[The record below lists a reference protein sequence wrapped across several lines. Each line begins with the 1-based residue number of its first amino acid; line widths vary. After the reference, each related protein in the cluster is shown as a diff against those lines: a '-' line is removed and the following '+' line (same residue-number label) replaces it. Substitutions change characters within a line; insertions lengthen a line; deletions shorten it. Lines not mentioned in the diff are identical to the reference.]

1 MPKKS
6 VTALGQQ
13 QRSQDGSGRQTNLP
27 MSILPS
33 TRGEVN
39 CELQSLRE
47 RSGCKSIEMV
57 DVVKGIYP
65 KYDKYIHSKCENGRE
80 YGITLRPDAM
90 DALVQRFA
98 PEIQAKPRK
107 PNRRKPNRIYARLPD
122 ALFEKL
128 QQHLQS
134 SGQTAQDFIEG
145 LIAQFFKSTEN
156 PKE

>member
-6 VTALGQQ
+6 VTELRQQ
-13 QRSQDGSGRQTNLP
+13 QRSLDGNSRQTNSP
-27 MSILPS
+27 MSILPGA
-33 TRGEVN
+33 RGQVN
-39 CELQSLRE
+39 CELQSMRE

-57 DVVKGIYP
+57 EVVKGIYP
-65 KYDKYIHSKCENGRE
+65 KYDKYIHSKVENGRE

-98 PEIQAKPRK
+98 PDLQARPRK

-134 SGQTAQDFIEG
+134 TDQTAQDFIEA
-145 LIAQFFKSTEN
+145 LIAQFFKPTES

>member
-98 PEIQAKPRK
+98 PDLQNKSRK
-107 PNRRKPNRIYARLPD
+107 PNRSKPNRIYARLPD
-122 ALFEKL
+122 ALYRQL
-128 QQHLQS
+128 QQHLERI
-134 SGQTAQDFIEG
+134 GKTMQDFLEE
-145 LIAQFFKSTEN
+145 LITKHLA
-156 PKE
+156 P